1 MDQELGTG
9 NQILRNRKA
18 TRILSLWILGAV
30 FLQCMIVVSP
40 SYAEILLYKDKLGR
54 EVSIQTP
61 VNRAVF
67 FETYELIPALDIWD
81 KAVGISRYAYSN
93 DLMKAAKPDIKK
105 SIPSAGSGFDVN
117 MEALLKLNPEL
128 VITWTSNPQNIR
140 FMEKKGLSVYAIYPE
155 GLDELYEVMR
165 FHGKIFD
172 REKRV
177 QAVIAEMNRIF
188 GMIRKRVS
196 AIPALERR
204 KVIWISSRPTS
215 VACGIGVNNDVI
227 ALINGINPARSIR
240 ERSTDVSMEQI
251 IAWNPDVIFIWGS
264 AKYTAQEIMD
274 NAQWRF
280 VKAVKDRRVFKAP
293 EWSTWSPRL
302 APIALWMAARTYPE
316 QFQDVQIEKEAGIF
330 YRSVFGVEFN
340 KVKGFAD

>member
-1 MDQELGTG
+1 MDQKLEIRI
-9 NQILRNRKA
+9 QILLSRKA
-18 TRILSLWILGAV
+18 SWVLAPGILIAAL
-30 FLQCMIVVSP
+30 LQCMIAVST
-40 SYAEILLYKDKLGR
+40 SYAAALLYKDKLGR

-61 VNRAVF
+61 VKRAVF
-67 FETYELIPALDIWD
+67 FETYELIPALNIWD
-81 KAVGISRYAYSN
+81 KAVGISGYAYDN
-93 DLMKAAKPDIKK
+93 DLMKAAKSDIKK

-117 MEALLKLNPEL
+117 MEALLKLNPEI

-140 FMEKKGLSVYAIYPE
+140 FMEEKGLSVYAIYPE
-155 GLDELYEVMR
+155 SLEELYEVMR
-165 FHGKIFD
+165 LHGKIFD

-177 QAVIAEMNRIF
+177 EAVIAEMNRVF

-196 AIPALERR
+196 AIPALERL

-227 ALINGINPARSIR
+227 TLINGINPAGGIR
-240 ERSTDVSMEQI
+240 ERSIDVSVEQI
-251 IAWNPDVIFIWGS
+251 IAWNPDVIFIWGN

-302 APIALWMAARTYPE
+302 APIALWMAARTYPA
-316 QFQDVQIEKEAGIF
+316 QFRNVQIEKESDIF
-330 YRSVFGVEFN
+330 YHSVFGVEFN